1 MLRLYLISLFWLT
14 SVFSNAQSSDST
26 LDVACWN
33 IEWFGAPS
41 NGPTND
47 DLQELNV
54 AKIIKWLD
62 ADLYG
67 FVEVVDTM
75 RFRRIVDD
83 LGRDKF
89 DFIISPFCSNATTNT
104 GNAWLSGQK
113 LAFIYRKSVFSNVT
127 SKGLLRNSSTAYTNW
142 ASGRFPFMLSA
153 KVTIKGISKDMNF
166 IVIHGKAGDTESDHN
181 RRLGG
186 AKELK
191 DTLDFYYDQVS
202 TFLIGDYNDALNVPI
217 FKGATTSSFQP
228 FVSDSIDGDHY
239 KSITLPLAIAGKSS
253 MINYPNVVDNHII
266 SNEVIPFYIPG
277 SARIVTNVTTIIPD
291 YITADQTSDHY
302 PVISHYD
309 LRRSIITSISS
320 VSAAAAGV
328 RLWPNPAPKQF
339 QLSFTKP
346 EKNIK
351 VDLYTLEGRNV
362 HSLQISN
369 VSSGSTYEIK
379 TPGLPAGIYQMI
391 IHTQK
396 YRLQERIV
404 IN

>member
-1 MLRLYLISLFWLT
+1 MQRIFLISLFWLT
-14 SVFSNAQSSDST
+14 TYYSNAQSSDST

-54 AKIIKWLD
+54 SKIIKWLD

-75 RFRRIVDD
+75 RFRRLVDD

-89 DFIISPFCSNATTNT
+89 DFVISPFCSNATTNT

-181 RRLGG
+181 RRLAG

-191 DTLDFYYDQVS
+191 DTLDFYYDQAS

-217 FKGATTSSFQP
+217 FKGATTSSFYP
-228 FVSDSIDGDHY
+228 FVSDSVDGDHY

-253 MINYPNVVDNHII
+253 MINYPNVVDNQVI

-277 SARIVTNVTTIIPD
+277 SARIVSNVTTIIPD

-302 PVISHYD
+302 PVISHFD
-309 LRRSIITSISS
+309 LRRSIVTSI
-320 VSAAAAGV
+320 AAISTASAGV
-328 RLWPNPAPKQF
+328 RIWPNPAPNQF
-339 QLSFTKP
+339 QLSFPKP

-351 VDLYTLEGRNV
+351 IDLYSLDGRIV
-362 HSLQISN
+362 YSLQLSN
-369 VSSGSTYEIK
+369 IQSGSPYEIQ

-396 YRLQERIV
+396 YRIQERIV